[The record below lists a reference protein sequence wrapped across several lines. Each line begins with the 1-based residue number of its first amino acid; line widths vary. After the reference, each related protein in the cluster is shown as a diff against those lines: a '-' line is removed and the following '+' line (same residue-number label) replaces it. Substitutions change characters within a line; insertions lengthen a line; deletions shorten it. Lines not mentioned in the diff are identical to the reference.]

1 MHRRPDRPHRPRRR
15 APRAVARLST
25 ALLLLTAPAVLAAP
39 AARADDPTVM
49 VCTGTGQQTYSPGIT
64 LTTRPTTVTNTSDL
78 TGCTGGPVSSG
89 HHHFG
94 PFTTTASCL
103 YTPPTGP
110 DAFDLTW
117 NDGTT
122 SHYEG
127 TYLVT
132 TTGGQLV
139 VTSTGTVTSGRFA
152 GKALQEVVA
161 YLAPDLLQCATPQG
175 VTAVSGPITI
185 VVTG

>member
-1 MHRRPDRPHRPRRR
+1 MNRHLR
-15 APRAVARLST
+15 AAART
-25 ALLLLTAPAVLAAP
+25 AAALLLVGVP
-39 AARADDPTVM
+39 AALATPAAHADPVLM
-49 VCTGTGQQTYSPGIT
+49 VCAGTGTQTYQPGIT

-78 TGCTGGPVSSG
+78 TTCAGGPVTSG
-89 HHHFG
+89 HHRFG
-94 PFTTTASCL
+94 PFATTASCL
-103 YTPPTGP
+103 YTPPAGP

-127 TYLVT
+127 TYAVL

-161 YLAPDLLQCATPQG
+161 YTAPDLLQCATPQG
-175 VTAVSGPITI
+175 VTSVSGPIT
-185 VVTG
+185 VTVAG

>member
-1 MHRRPDRPHRPRRR
+1 MPHFTHRIRRS
-15 APRAVARLST
+15 ASGVLA
-25 ALLLLTAPAVLAAP
+25 ALLAVSASALLAAP
-39 AARADDPTVM
+39 AAHADPVVM
-49 VCTGTGQQTYSPGIT
+49 VCTGTGVQTYDPGIT
-64 LTTRPTTVTNTSDL
+64 LTTQQTTVTNTSDL
-78 TGCTGGPVSSG
+78 TNCTGGPVTSG
-89 HHHFG
+89 HHRFG

-103 YTPPTGP
+103 YTPPAGP

-127 TYLVT
+127 TYVVT

-161 YLAPDLLQCATPQG
+161 YLAPNLLQCATPQG
-175 VTAVSGPITI
+175 VTSVSGPITI
-185 VVTG
+185 TITG